1 MQALLLFLHVSA
13 AIAWMGGML
22 FVVVVLRPTL
32 DALEPAARLKLVIAV
47 LARFFAIVGVSIAV
61 LLVTGGWMMAGVEL
75 LPRGWRAMAAIGVV
89 MMLIFGHI
97 AYAPWRRMK
106 QAVARQD
113 WPAAAKAAGQINLLA
128 KLNLALGTVAIAAV
142 IAWH

>member
-1 MQALLLFLHVSA
+1 
-13 AIAWMGGML
+13 
-22 FVVVVLRPTL
+22 
-32 DALEPAARLKLVIAV
+32 
-47 LARFFAIVGVSIAV
+47 
-61 LLVTGGWMMAGVEL
+61 
-75 LPRGWRAMAAIGVV
+75 MAAIGVV